1 MRHPDELLA
10 AFVEG
15 TASLPERAAVQAHLS
30 FCPSCREEVDLAGS
44 ARAALQA
51 LPELEPAP
59 LDLAFAGGGLAPAAP
74 EVGSPAPS
82 TESTESTG
90 PFVEAPAGDFTPLPI
105 EMPSSRPPT
114 TSTGRRWPVRVAQG
128 ALAVAAVS
136 VAVAVFVGGRSP
148 SQTGSTPQSRA
159 AAPTAPSKA
168 NPVVG
173 ASTQSFTHAAFLAL
187 ANDLVREV
195 RRGVSFDASSPALS
209 PEPSPASDAPLT
221 EQAASCIDR
230 GTGVVAG
237 TRLYYVQRAAYEGT
251 DAYIGAFLTGTGT
264 SRSLLVLAVSVDGCS
279 PLQFIRQHV

>member
-30 FCPSCREEVDLAGS
+30 FCPSCREEVDLATS

-59 LDLAFAGGGLAPAAP
+59 LDLAFAEAAVASAAP
-74 EVGSPAPS
+74 EIASPAAS
-82 TESTESTG
+82 TQSTD
-90 PFVEAPAGDFTPLPI
+90 PFVEAPSGDFTPLPI
-105 EMPSSRPPT
+105 QMPSSRPPT
-114 TSTGRRWPVRVAQG
+114 ISTGRRWPVRVAQG

-148 SQTGSTPQSRA
+148 SRTASAPQSRA
-159 AAPTAPSKA
+159 AAPTAPSRA
-168 NPVVG
+168 NPAAG
-173 ASTQSFTHAAFLAL
+173 ASAQSFTHATFLAL

-195 RRGVSFDASSPALS
+195 RRGVSFDASSTVRS
-209 PEPSPASDAPLT
+209 PVPSPASDAPLT
-221 EQAASCIDR
+221 EQAASCIER

-237 TRLYYVQRAAYEGT
+237 TRLYYVQRAVYEGT
-251 DAYIGAFLTGTGT
+251 DAYIGAFLTGTGKN
-264 SRSLLVLAVSVDGCS
+264 RSLLVLAVSVDGCS
-279 PLQFIRQHV
+279 PLQYIREHV